1 MAITSIT
8 LTNFRNHN
16 DFSNTAGRKYILI
29 AGSNG
34 IGKTNILEA
43 ISLLSP
49 GRGFRNIKFSE
60 IPNKATNSNTWSV
73 YTELHESFGG
83 HRLGTGIIDS
93 KKKIFRVNGE
103 NLQRQQDILQFIR
116 VVWLTPQMDGLFL
129 DSPSARRKYIDR
141 VTFNFFPEHANNTL
155 HYQYAMRSRN
165 KLLVDNVSDD
175 IWLTNLE
182 SSMVEYGKKIASLRL
197 KSIEMLNDAMSSI
210 KSGFLRPELK
220 MDETFDADID
230 EAQYKAELKQS
241 RMKDLKRRGCSLGPH
256 KSDVVAKHP
265 VKQIEALYCSTGEQK
280 AMLISLTL
288 GQVIVLNKNCNIKPI
303 VLLDEVFAHL
313 DEDRK
318 KQLLLELE
326 NLDAQF
332 WITTTEIDNAPSID
346 EDLNM
351 ILL

>member
-1 MAITSIT
+1 MAIASIT
-8 LTNFRNHN
+8 LTNFRNHK
-16 DFSNTAGRKYILI
+16 DFNNSIGEKYILI

-34 IGKTNILEA
+34 VGKTNILEA

-49 GRGFRNIKFSE
+49 GRGFRNIKFGE
-60 IPNKATNSNTWSV
+60 IPNKAANSNTWSV
-73 YTELHESFGG
+73 YTELNENVGG
-83 HRLGTGIIDS
+83 HRLGTGILDAN
-93 KKKIFRVNGE
+93 KKIFRVNGE

-141 VTFNFFPEHANNTL
+141 VTFNFFPEHANNVL

-165 KLLVDNVSDD
+165 RLLVDNISDD
-175 IWLTNLE
+175 IWLSNLE
-182 SSMVEYGKKIASLRL
+182 NAMVEYGKKISALRS
-197 KSIEMLNDAMSSI
+197 KSIDMLNDAMSNI
-210 KSGFLRPELK
+210 KSGFLIPELK
-220 MDETFDADID
+220 IDDAFNADID
-230 EAQYKAELKQS
+230 DVEYKAELKQS
-241 RMKDLKRRGCSLGPH
+241 RMKDLKRKGCSFGPH
-256 KSDVVAKHP
+256 KSDVIATHHQ
-265 VKQIEALYCSTGEQK
+265 KQINAQYCSTGEQK

-288 GQVIVLNKNCNIKPI
+288 GQVFVLNKKCEIKPI
-303 VLLDEVFAHL
+303 VLLDEIFAHL

-318 KQLLLELE
+318 KQLMIELE

-346 EDLNM
+346 DDLKV